1 MERELKCTLKIAV
14 KHPANRYFQTKM
26 RAVRHHISPRW
37 FKHCAILICLTIIA
51 GCFTSTPVITIR
63 GNAYNIGSLGLKK
76 PAIEWEK
83 IYGSGFFEEDAFAL
97 TSMNDGGYLLAGVR
111 YGGVTDD
118 RKERIYLTRIDETG
132 DVQWDTTY
140 WYNLEPTGVL
150 SACERQ
156 NGNIL
161 LSGWYSEGGI
171 FNSNI
176 WELNDQRQQVWN
188 GHLGKGGY
196 YSVSKIIPSA
206 DSGFVAAGETTAGGG
221 TGKNIFIAKFTS
233 DNRLAWSDYSG
244 GRMNDGLNDV
254 IETPAH
260 TYIAVGFTNSWAKG
274 DDDAYIIHIDRDGS
288 KIWSSAYGG
297 YHEDVALSVTSSG
310 DGGFVMAGYSKSY
323 GNGEEI
329 YIVKVDSLGI
339 LVWENTYG
347 SKFDDRAQAIEK
359 TKDGYIIAG
368 YTETGLMRETDFYVF
383 EIAETGE
390 VLWESKFG
398 YKNVGKARAIVQ
410 TADGGYIIAGI
421 TKPFY
426 AKSDVYAVKVKV
438 D

>member
-1 MERELKCTLKIAV
+1 MERGLLYKLSTVIIFVL
-14 KHPANRYFQTKM
+14 
-26 RAVRHHISPRW
+26 
-37 FKHCAILICLTIIA
+37 LTA
-51 GCFTSTPVITIR
+51 GCYTTTPFIDLR
-63 GNAYNIGSLGLKK
+63 GNAYNIGSKGLKK

-83 IYGSGFFEEDAFAL
+83 IYGSGFFEEEAFAL

-111 YGGVTDD
+111 YGSVTDD

-132 DVQWDTTY
+132 NVQWDTTY
-140 WYNLEPTGVL
+140 WYYLEPTGVL

-161 LSGWYSEGGI
+161 LSGWYTEGGL

-176 WELNDQRQQVWN
+176 WELDAQRNQVWI
-188 GHLGKGGY
+188 GRIGKGGY

-221 TGKNIFIAKFTS
+221 SGKNIFIAKFTI
-233 DNRLAWSDYSG
+233 DNLLEWSEFSG
-244 GRMNDGLNDV
+244 GKMNDGLTDV
-254 IETPAH
+254 IETPGH
-260 TYIAVGFTNSWAKG
+260 TYVAAGFTNSWAKG

-288 KIWSSAYGG
+288 KIWSGAYGG
-297 YHEDVALSVTSSG
+297 YAEDVALSVISAG
-310 DGGFVMAGYSKSY
+310 DGGFVMAGYTKSY
-323 GNGEEI
+323 GNNEEI
-329 YIVKVDSLGI
+329 YVVKVDSLGK

-359 TKDGYIIAG
+359 TKNGYIIAG
-368 YTETGLMRETDFYVF
+368 YSETGLMRETDFYVF
-383 EIAETGE
+383 EIDENGG